1 MAQTGDRMRPA
12 PNTPCWLFPL
22 PTASHVSYSWLQK
35 RLKQT
40 FNKMSL
46 HCSLPAQPEP
56 VAFSPRS
63 QLTLPAETMAPPRFR
78 ISSPSV
84 TTAKGALPTTPHT
97 SANGAKPPTTK
108 PKLLSFNEIPGWYQ
122 DNEHIRHGYRPVSG
136 SASTS
141 FASWRYMHNE
151 SVNIYSHLVPCIA
164 FFLGEWYVLQYL
176 HTHYARVTVTHDLIF
191 AFFVMTAV
199 VCLGFS
205 FTYHTLIN
213 HSHKLERIWL
223 RLDLVGIVLLT
234 LGDFVSG
241 IYMVFWCEP
250 TQRKI
255 YWAMVRAPSLKSRHF
270 VTVKM

>member
-1 MAQTGDRMRPA
+1 MAQTRGRMLPA

-22 PTASHVSYSWLQK
+22 PTASHVSHSWLQK
-35 RLKQT
+35 RLKHS

-56 VAFSPRS
+56 VAFSTPP
-63 QLTLPAETMAPPRFR
+63 QLSLSAETMVPPRFR
-78 ISSPSV
+78 ASSPPV
-84 TTAKGALPTTPHT
+84 TTAKDALPSTPHT
-97 SANGAKPPTTK
+97 TANGAKPPAIK
-108 PKLLSFNEIPGWYQ
+108 PKLLSFNDIPEWYQ

-141 FASWRYMHNE
+141 FASWRYVHNE
-151 SVNIYSHLVPCIA
+151 SVNIYSHLIPCIA
-164 FFLGEWYVLQYL
+164 FFLGEWYVLHYL
-176 HTHYARVTVTHDLIF
+176 HTHYARVTVAHDLIF
-191 AFFVMTAV
+191 AFFIMTAV

-205 FTYHTLIN
+205 STYHTLIN

-255 YWAMVRAPSLKSRHF
+255 YWAMVRAPSLSSRH
-270 VTVKM
+270 